1 MCNQDTFNMDES
13 GLYSSS
19 LLARADWGNR
29 EGQEAHDCGPDCQ
42 RNWYTAAET
51 HHHSHSAEASS
62 VPKELQGGVCSECA
76 LVLQQ
81 DCLDA
86 LHSLPGLA
94 QEGMLALNLLM
105 I

>member
-1 MCNQDTFNMDES
+1 MT
-13 GLYSSS
+13 
-19 LLARADWGNR
+19 
-29 EGQEAHDCGPDCQ
+29 GPDCQ

-62 VPKELQGGVCSECA
+62 VPQELQGGVCSV
-76 LVLQQ
+76 VLQQ

>member
-1 MCNQDTFNMDES
+1 MDES
-13 GLYSSS
+13 GLYYGQQPV
-19 LLARADWGNR
+19 ARWRGA
-29 EGQEAHDCGPDCQ
+29 DCGNKKDKKRMTVAPDCQ

-62 VPKELQGGVCSECA
+62 VPQELQGGVCSECA

-94 QEGMLALNLLM
+94 QEGMLNLLM